1 MELESS
7 FTVPA
12 PPEQAYRFLLDLE
25 RVAPCI
31 PGGTLGEPDASG
43 VYPATV
49 TVKLGPMRIA
59 YEGTLQVASAD
70 AAARTATVSARARET
85 RGNGTVQSTMAMRV
99 LPAGVGSAVAVTTTL
114 ELTGRAAQMGRG
126 IVEDVAA
133 KLVAEMS
140 ECLAARI
147 SADGNVQVSAQEPAP
162 APAVSGLALLGH
174 VVRTRLSGLLHRG
187 GGA

>member
-1 MELESS
+1 VEIESR

-12 PPEQAYRFLLDLE
+12 SPESAYRFLLDLE

-31 PGGTLGEPDASG
+31 PGGTLGEPDGSG

-49 TVKLGPMRIA
+49 TVKLGPMRLA

-70 AAARTATVSARARET
+70 DAARTATVSARARET

-99 LPAGVGSAVAVTTTL
+99 LPDDAGSAVAVTTTL

-147 SADGNVQVSAQEPAP
+147 SAHGSVAASAPEPASTK
-162 APAVSGLALLGH
+162 AVSGLALLGH
-174 VVRTRLSGLLHRG
+174 VVRTRLSGLLHRE